1 LLVTTKAVQ
10 TLFGARPN
18 RNNNQFPDELFG

>member
-1 LLVTTKAVQ
+1 LVTIEALQ

-18 RNNNQFPDELFG
+18 RNNNQFPAELFG